1 MLVTDTHKLIILKEI
16 ISDISDNLSSRDEI
30 ATIADIKR
38 AFDALSTIA
47 YMEDATTDKEVID
60 SLRSTAYAEIYG

>member
-16 ISDISDNLSSRDEI
+16 ISDISDNLSKDEI

-60 SLRSTAYAEIYG
+60 SLRSTGYAEIYG